1 MGETIDIPWVPI
13 MVSKILTQW
22 TLPMCGVV
30 ILAMVLPPVLRW
42 FWIWKTLRK
51 MPGPSDLVPF
61 RFLLVIYWS
70 RRMYINVDYATAELF
85 NVLVGASE
93 IFKNQTFKFYNWMMP
108 LVIIQTPEAVEVLL
122 NSSENLKKPMMY
134 NFLVPWLGEE
144 NVLTGT
150 GDKWRLKRKLAT
162 PAFHFKT
169 LEHFIGVFNEHGDA
183 MVRKMAEMADK
194 PESANIYRYVQRCTL
209 DITAGKKHL
218 LSSTTFISENSLQSC
233 KLENGSFLILR

>member
-70 RRMYINVDYATAELF
+70 RRMYINVDYATA
-85 NVLVGASE
+85 G
-93 IFKNQTFKFYNWMMP
+93 KFAH
-108 LVIIQTPEAVEVLL
+108 VVSAVL
-122 NSSENLKKPMMY
+122 NSSSK
-134 NFLVPWLGEE
+134 
-144 NVLTGT
+144 
-150 GDKWRLKRKLAT
+150 
-162 PAFHFKT
+162 
-169 LEHFIGVFNEHGDA
+169 
-183 MVRKMAEMADK
+183 
-194 PESANIYRYVQRCTL
+194 
-209 DITAGKKHL
+209 
-218 LSSTTFISENSLQSC
+218 
-233 KLENGSFLILR
+233 